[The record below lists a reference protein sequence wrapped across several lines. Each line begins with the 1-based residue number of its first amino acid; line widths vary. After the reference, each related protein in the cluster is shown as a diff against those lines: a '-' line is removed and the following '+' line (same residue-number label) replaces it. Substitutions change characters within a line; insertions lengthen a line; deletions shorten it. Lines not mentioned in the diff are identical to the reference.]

1 MELTEKI
8 QLMFDRPS
16 ITTSKIF
23 EKFDEVLPIG
33 NGRLGAMIGGGLQEK
48 HILLNEETV
57 WYGGPRD
64 RNNPDAIHYMA
75 KIRALMREGYIREAQ
90 RLAQV
95 ALSGTPETQR
105 HYSTLGMLYLEFIND
120 IGEIENYQRVL
131 DFDSAI
137 VTESYV
143 MDAVSYELTAFASHP
158 DSVIAIRLCASKPV
172 LRFIAGIERG
182 ERVANFS
189 YGTHMDES
197 VRYAPNGLV
206 MRGTCGGETGLR
218 FRGAL
223 FGSGNGDTVIIGDKL
238 VFEKA
243 SEVTLYV
250 AAATN
255 FEHEDIENIC
265 VERCRAALEK
275 GFEACRRDHIAE
287 WGPLFNNTSIH
298 LESTE
303 AITGPLPLNKVF
315 EAFEKDDLSVLG
327 FSVDNLQALNDY
339 LALLLFY
346 FGRYL
351 LLGSSRDCALPA
363 NLQGIWCR
371 DLLSIWDGKFTTNIN
386 LQMAYWPTDSAN
398 LSVCFEPYFQFAE
411 RIRQNGT
418 ITAQRM
424 YGCRGFVLHNNSDI
438 WADTAVQDAGAHCSY
453 WFVGGVWIAVDM
465 WEHYRYTLDF
475 DFLVDAWAIMRD
487 ALLFVL
493 DFMEEN
499 DGELIMGV
507 TTSPESTYYTNLGE
521 KVSFCRMSAMD
532 SELIGLLMKDCLEAM
547 EVLQSAGRTDVEIPD
562 GFEEEIRTAAKKLAP
577 VRIGQDGAI
586 LEWGIEVEEGEPGH
600 RHQSHVIGAYP
611 YNAITEDDPELFEAV
626 RKSIEKRIRNGGG
639 NTSFSLAWAAGL
651 MARLGDGNTARDM
664 VSGMARYSGLPNL
677 FSCCNIKN
685 TPKLMEDNMPM
696 MMDGNMGSVQAV
708 IEMLLQSHNG
718 KIVILPALPDSWQ
731 KGNFS
736 GLVARGNVVV
746 DAWWDGGRLTH
757 ARLAPRVDGE
767 VILITGEGFCLRASD
782 GTVLQDTDGCI
793 QARLIK
799 DQAYIIERK
808 EQEKEC

>member
-1 MELTEKI
+1 MDLTEKI
-8 QLMFDRPS
+8 QLIFDKPS
-16 ITTSKIF
+16 KTTSKTF
-23 EKFDEVLPIG
+23 EKFSEVLPIG

-48 HILLNEETV
+48 HIILNEETV

-64 RNNPDAIHYMA
+64 RNNPDAFQYMD
-75 KIRALMREGYIREAQ
+75 KIRSMMREGNIREAE
-90 RLAQV
+90 RLALV
-95 ALSGTPETQR
+95 ALTGTPETQR
-105 HYSTLGMLYLEFIND
+105 HYSTLGMIFLEFLD
-120 IGEIENYQRVL
+120 DVGEVENYKRVL
-131 DFDSAI
+131 NFDSAT

-143 MDAVSYELTAFASHP
+143 MNGVAYELTAFASHP
-158 DSVIAIRLCASKPV
+158 DSVIAIRVCASEPV

-182 ERVANFS
+182 ERVGNFS

-223 FGSGNGDTVIIGDKL
+223 FGRGNGDTVIIGDKL
-238 VFEKA
+238 VFDKA
-243 SEVTLYV
+243 SEVTLFV

-255 FEHEDIENIC
+255 FEFEDIENIC
-265 VERCRAALEK
+265 VKRCRDALEK
-275 GFEACRRDHIAE
+275 GFEACRLDHIAE
-287 WGPLFNNTSIH
+287 WSPLFNNTSIH
-298 LESTE
+298 LESAE
-303 AITGPLPLNKVF
+303 AIESPFPMNKVF
-315 EAFEKDDLSVLG
+315 EAFEKNDLSVLG
-327 FSVDNLQALNDY
+327 LSADDSQTLDDY

-351 LLGSSRDCALPA
+351 LLSSSRNCALPA

-398 LSVCFEPYFQFAE
+398 LSICFEPYFQFAE
-411 RIRQNGT
+411 RIRKNGT
-418 ITAQRM
+418 ISAKKM
-424 YGCRGFVLHNNSDI
+424 YGCRGFVLHNNTDI

-465 WEHYRYTLDF
+465 WEHYRYTLDL
-475 DFLVDAWAIMRD
+475 DFLEGAWPIMRD

-493 DFMEEN
+493 DFMEES
-499 DGELIMGV
+499 DGELVMGV
-507 TTSPESTYYTNLGE
+507 TTSPESTYYTEFGE

-532 SELIGLLMKDCLEAM
+532 SELISLLMKDCLEAM
-547 EVLQSAGRTDVEIPD
+547 EVLQSSGRTDVEIPI
-562 GFEEEIRTAAKKLAP
+562 GFEDEIKTAAKKLAP
-577 VRIGQDGAI
+577 VRIGVDGAI

-611 YNAITEDDPELFEAV
+611 YNEITENDTELFEAV

-651 MARLGDGNTARDM
+651 MARFGDGNTARDM

-696 MMDGNMGSVQAV
+696 MIDGNLGAVQAV

-718 KIVILPALPDSWQ
+718 KIAILPALPTSWN

-746 DAWWDGGRLTH
+746 DAWWDAGKLTH
-757 ARLAPRVDGE
+757 ARLTPRVDGE
-767 VILITGEGFCLRASD
+767 VTLSTGEGYYLRSSE
-782 GTVLQDTDGCI
+782 GMVINDTDGCI
-793 QARLIK
+793 QARLSK
-799 DQAYIIERK
+799 DLAYVIEQK
-808 EQEKEC
+808 V